1 MSKLLALSFVLLVT
15 GGGSSMVDETFT
27 LDGDVR
33 HLVVGNSS
41 LYIATDESLYQLN
54 HDLALAQRRTL
65 TGVNGT
71 LTVQVLLPF
80 VRNRTLVSC
89 GVTERVC
96 GYCEVLDLNN
106 INSLIHKE
114 NVLVGPMRGG
124 SSVNLLVDV
133 KAPSSARVTYIL
145 TALKHVKDQPEVRG
159 CLPDANVVFLYDTIQ
174 ERRREIFSKAD
185 FGTNTVF
192 SSKHDVEFVD
202 GFQMNSTVYLLSNV
216 FPKMKGKRGGKEEER
231 GVKVRLVWM
240 QAQEHKR
247 DTMRSARGATFE
259 YPWNET
265 RLIASSVVPSS
276 DPVLWAG
283 VFSRDGGPT
292 STELVLFDITPDFSG
307 DDNCDP
313 DFKTTGSCNSELP
326 KDPLSAKKVLYRKNH
341 MTAVLAT
348 RVRTWMV
355 FFIGTGDGQ
364 LTKLSVDSNF
374 QTTCPTVLYHT
385 SNDRKVFPKMHID
398 DTDGKHLYAA
408 FKNQVK
414 RVLMS
419 KCSAMTRLED
429 CWSAQDPTCVW
440 CGPEQRCMFE
450 GECQSEDWISYAE
463 SYQKKVVSYRLV
475 EQSMGQIALKVQA
488 HITAGREVRGGF
500 ACQFSGRSGVLCR
513 DGLPQSFPGCTCVL
527 SSSKLPI
534 KSTDVLLKMK
544 LGRST
549 HQERVTLQNCTEIKG
564 PRTSALCLQCVS
576 VGCSWTGNGCSW
588 HSDIGNV
595 QVSDCLSVESGTSS
609 SMPNITSVT
618 PKTVSF
624 YGKNHALLSGQNLSQ
639 VTKGRIQF
647 ELDCTPREFAVLNR
661 TETNLVFHIPPADQ
675 KGVVNICVVLP
686 DDSCHGSAE
695 VTYVSAPTCSSVMPN
710 SSWISGKRNITLSG
724 SYLDMVDGIVHSVT
738 PQEIKFPLASTHQN
752 LSYETP
758 AVKEAA
764 TVSVSLR
771 VANQTLACPRNII
784 YYPDPVFTSFTS
796 TEKGDDL
803 SITIQKK
810 ADHLEMTTAE
820 LSVWGVLNGE
830 EYPCVM
836 ISGGT
841 SDNTDFFTCEIRN
854 TVKVFKE
861 IKIMYGETTVTL
873 ESPSSMFLVILLVL
887 LLPIVIIFIVV
898 VIVYKRQQ
906 KKLTVQMNQRMEV
919 LEMDI
924 RNDIRQGFVDLQTE
938 RADLIQNVGAIP
950 FFDYKHFASRIFFPE
965 NEALMASCIADIGQN
980 GSSQNLDESCQ
991 GLLQL
996 IQDPLFLT
1004 SMVHALEEQKSFTI
1018 RDKCTVASLLTV
1030 ALHSKLTYLTKVMEV
1045 LLKDL
1050 MQQNSNTQPKLLLRR
1065 TESIV
1070 EKLLSNWMSI
1080 CLYGF
1085 LRENVGQHLF
1095 LMVSAL
1101 TQQISKGPVDCVT
1114 EKALY
1119 TLSEDWLLWQAQD
1132 FSALKLKVL
1141 FPVGSDGEVSEPLE
1155 VNALDCDAVDQVKE
1169 KILSSFKTK
1178 FGFSYST
1185 LLRDLSIEFDRDG
1198 SFVALEEVD
1207 ASSEVIGEVTMLN
1220 TLRHYKVPDGATI
1233 KVLPRSKSTLRPQ
1246 GSVKDDQN
1254 FSGKYF
1260 HLIDPDVDESQTNNP
1275 ERKKLKVKEVHLTKL
1290 LSTKVAVHSFVENL
1304 FRSIWGHTHGR
1315 AHQAVKYFFDF
1326 LDTQADNM
1334 KITDPDVLHIWKTNS
1349 LPLRFWI
1356 NIMKNPQFVF
1366 DMEKTSHLD
1375 GCLSV
1380 IAQAFMD
1387 SFSLSEM
1394 QLGKHAPTNKL
1405 LYARD
1410 IPVFKQ
1416 EVKTFYKQIRDL
1428 PPMADAEFNNFLRE
1442 ESEKHEEEFNKA
1454 AVLTELLKF
1463 IMRYFSEIKEK
1474 LDQNGAPAEMK
1485 EHLADIKNTFGGV
1498 KSRAWS

>member
-1 MSKLLALSFVLLVT
+1 MSKLLALSFVLLVI

-33 HLVVGNSS
+33 HLVVSNSS

-65 TGVNGT
+65 KGVNGT

-145 TALKHVKDQPEVRG
+145 TALKHLKDQPEVRR

-247 DTMRSARGATFE
+247 DMMRSARGATFE

-276 DPVLWAG
+276 GPVLWAG

-292 STELVLFDITPDFSG
+292 STELVLFDITPDLSG

-326 KDPLSAKKVLYRKNH
+326 KDPLSAKKVLYRKNY

-374 QTTCPTVLYHT
+374 QTTCPTVLYRT

-429 CWSAQDPTCVW
+429 CCSAQDPTCVW

-463 SYQKKVVSYRLV
+463 SYQKKLVSYRLV
-475 EQSMGQIALKVQA
+475 EQSMGQIALEVQA
-488 HITAGREVRGGF
+488 HITAGREVRDGF
-500 ACQFSGRSGVLCR
+500 ACQFPVRSGVLCR
-513 DGLPQSFPGCTCVL
+513 NGLPQSFPGCTCVL

-534 KSTDVLLKMK
+534 KSTDVLLKME

-576 VGCSWTGNGCSW
+576 VGCSWTGNACSW

-624 YGKNHALLSGQNLSQ
+624 YGKNHAVLSGHNLGQ

-647 ELDCTPREFAVLNR
+647 ELDCTPQEFAVLKR
-661 TETNLVFHIPPADQ
+661 TETSLVFHIPPADQ

-752 LSYETP
+752 LTYETP

-771 VANQTLACPRNII
+771 VANQTLACPLNII
-784 YYPDPVFTSFTS
+784 YFPDPVFTSFTS

-841 SDNTDFFTCEIRN
+841 SGSIDFFTCEIRN

-861 IKIMYGETTVTL
+861 IKIMYGDTTVTL
-873 ESPSSMFLVILLVL
+873 ESPSSFFLVILLVL
-887 LLPIVIIFIVV
+887 LLPIVVIFFVV
-898 VIVYKRQQ
+898 VIVYKRKQ
-906 KKLTVQMNQRMEV
+906 KKLTVQMNQWMGV
-919 LEMDI
+919 VEMDI
-924 RNDIRQGFVDLQTE
+924 RNDIRRGLVHFQT
-938 RADLIQNVGAIP
+938 
-950 FFDYKHFASRIFFPE
+950 K
-965 NEALMASCIADIGQN
+965 
-980 GSSQNLDESCQ
+980 
-991 GLLQL
+991 
-996 IQDPLFLT
+996 
-1004 SMVHALEEQKSFTI
+1004 
-1018 RDKCTVASLLTV
+1018 
-1030 ALHSKLTYLTKVMEV
+1030 
-1045 LLKDL
+1045 
-1050 MQQNSNTQPKLLLRR
+1050 
-1065 TESIV
+1065 
-1070 EKLLSNWMSI
+1070 
-1080 CLYGF
+1080 
-1085 LRENVGQHLF
+1085 
-1095 LMVSAL
+1095 
-1101 TQQISKGPVDCVT
+1101 
-1114 EKALY
+1114 
-1119 TLSEDWLLWQAQD
+1119 
-1132 FSALKLKVL
+1132 
-1141 FPVGSDGEVSEPLE
+1141 
-1155 VNALDCDAVDQVKE
+1155 
-1169 KILSSFKTK
+1169 
-1178 FGFSYST
+1178 
-1185 LLRDLSIEFDRDG
+1185 
-1198 SFVALEEVD
+1198 
-1207 ASSEVIGEVTMLN
+1207 
-1220 TLRHYKVPDGATI
+1220 
-1233 KVLPRSKSTLRPQ
+1233 
-1246 GSVKDDQN
+1246 
-1254 FSGKYF
+1254 
-1260 HLIDPDVDESQTNNP
+1260 
-1275 ERKKLKVKEVHLTKL
+1275 
-1290 LSTKVAVHSFVENL
+1290 
-1304 FRSIWGHTHGR
+1304 
-1315 AHQAVKYFFDF
+1315 
-1326 LDTQADNM
+1326 
-1334 KITDPDVLHIWKTNS
+1334 
-1349 LPLRFWI
+1349 
-1356 NIMKNPQFVF
+1356 
-1366 DMEKTSHLD
+1366 
-1375 GCLSV
+1375 
-1380 IAQAFMD
+1380 
-1387 SFSLSEM
+1387 
-1394 QLGKHAPTNKL
+1394 
-1405 LYARD
+1405 
-1410 IPVFKQ
+1410 
-1416 EVKTFYKQIRDL
+1416 
-1428 PPMADAEFNNFLRE
+1428 
-1442 ESEKHEEEFNKA
+1442 
-1454 AVLTELLKF
+1454 
-1463 IMRYFSEIKEK
+1463 
-1474 LDQNGAPAEMK
+1474 
-1485 EHLADIKNTFGGV
+1485 
-1498 KSRAWS
+1498 